1 MKKMIR
7 EFKEFALRG
16 NVMDLA
22 VGMIIGA
29 AFQAIVKSL
38 VDDVISPVIGL
49 FANTD
54 LSYLVLTV
62 GEVEIRYGAFL
73 TAVINFVIMAAII
86 FLLVKGM
93 NTRRD
98 WILKK
103 TEFSGSCPPESGF
116 PRHPCD
122 SRLSGRARIQGRPDS
137 LFGKDR
143 LSSAGGRPECSAR
156 RCGRG

>member
-16 NVMDLA
+16 TVMDLA

-93 NTRRD
+93 NTLANIGKKKETEEAAQAPAVKQCPYCKSEIAADALRCPHCTS
-98 WILKK
+98 IL
-103 TEFSGSCPPESGF
+103 EE
-116 PRHPCD
+116 
-122 SRLSGRARIQGRPDS
+122 
-137 LFGKDR
+137 
-143 LSSAGGRPECSAR
+143 E
-156 RCGRG
+156 

>member
-38 VDDVISPVIGL
+38 VHDVISPVIGL

-54 LSYLVLTV
+54 LSYLVLAV

-93 NTRRD
+93 NTLANIGKKKETEEAAQAPAVKQCPYCKSEIAADALRCPHCTS
-98 WILKK
+98 IL
-103 TEFSGSCPPESGF
+103 EE
-116 PRHPCD
+116 
-122 SRLSGRARIQGRPDS
+122 
-137 LFGKDR
+137 
-143 LSSAGGRPECSAR
+143 E
-156 RCGRG
+156 